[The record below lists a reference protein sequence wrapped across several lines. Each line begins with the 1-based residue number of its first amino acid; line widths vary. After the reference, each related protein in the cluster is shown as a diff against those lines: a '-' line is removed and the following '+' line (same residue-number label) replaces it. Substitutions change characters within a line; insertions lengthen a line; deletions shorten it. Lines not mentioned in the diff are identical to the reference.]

1 MIFKKTY
8 TLLLTKPHIYY
19 YNDDDHE
26 LLFPGEK
33 MSPDGGNNWYT
44 YTIYGLENPRVIF
57 NNNTTDPDT
66 RQQRPGINQPGI
78 EIIEDEMWIVNE
90 TAYSQKPQGIT
101 VHFYRPA
108 DWEYWNTRI
117 YFYED
122 NNILMEWPGTLMNSQ
137 MYDNWLTYTIY
148 GIDNPKVIFNDS
160 QNKQIPGVLQEGHLV
175 TRDVWY
181 KDGIWS
187 TYKP

>member
-1 MIFKKTY
+1 
-8 TLLLTKPHIYY
+8 
-19 YNDDDHE
+19 
-26 LLFPGEK
+26 

-66 RQQRPGINQPGI
+66 RQQHPGINQPGI
-78 EIIEDEMWIVNE
+78 EITEDEMWVVNE

-101 VHFYRPA
+101 VHFYRPSN
-108 DWEYWNTRI
+108 WEYWDTRI

-122 NNILMEWPGTLMNSQ
+122 NDILMSWPGTLMNSQ
-137 MYDNWLTYTIY
+137 MDDNWLTYTIY

-160 QNKQIPGVLQEGHLV
+160 KNKQIPSVLQPGHLV
-175 TRDVWY
+175 TQDVWF
-181 KDGIWS
+181 KDNTWT
-187 TYKP
+187 TYEPD

>member
-1 MIFKKTY
+1 
-8 TLLLTKPHIYY
+8 
-19 YNDDDHE
+19 
-26 LLFPGEK
+26 
-33 MSPDGGNNWYT
+33 
-44 YTIYGLENPRVIF
+44 
-57 NNNTTDPDT
+57 
-66 RQQRPGINQPGI
+66 
-78 EIIEDEMWIVNE
+78 MWVVNE

-101 VHFYRPA
+101 VHFYRPS
-108 DWEYWNTRI
+108 DWEYWDTRI

-122 NNILMEWPGTLMNSQ
+122 NDILMEWPGTLMNSQ

-148 GIDNPKVIFNDS
+148 DIDNPKVIINDS

>member
-1 MIFKKTY
+1 
-8 TLLLTKPHIYY
+8 
-19 YNDDDHE
+19 
-26 LLFPGEK
+26 
-33 MSPDGGNNWYT
+33 MSPNGGNNRYV
-44 YTIYGLENPRVIF
+44 YTIYGVNNPRVIF

-78 EIIEDEMWIVNE
+78 EIIEAEMWIVNE
-90 TAYSQKPQGIT
+90 TAYSQKLQGIT
-101 VHFYRPA
+101 VHFYRPP

-122 NNILMEWPGTLMNSQ
+122 NDILMSWSGALMNSQ

>member
-1 MIFKKTY
+1 M
-8 TLLLTKPHIYY
+8 TKPPHIYY

-26 LLFPGEK
+26 LPFPGEK
-33 MSPDGGNNWYT
+33 MSPDGGNNRYV
-44 YTIYGLENPRVIF
+44 YTIYCVNNPRVIF
-57 NNNTTDPDT
+57 NNSTTDPAT
-66 RQQRPGINQPGI
+66 RQQHPGINQPGI

-137 MYDNWLTYTIY
+137 MYDIWLTYTIY